1 MTTTIE
7 PLGDRV
13 AIRPIEGSEMKGHI
27 YIPEAHKEKPV
38 RGTIIAVGPGKV
50 EGFDGEIIPM
60 SLKVGDV
67 VIYGKYSGTQ
77 IEHEDEE
84 LILIRE
90 VDVLAR
96 VPSV

>member
-1 MTTTIE
+1 MSTTIE

-13 AIRPIEGSEMKGHI
+13 AIKPIEGSEMKGHI
-27 YIPEAHKEKPV
+27 YIPEAHKDKPI
-38 RGTIIAVGPGKV
+38 RGTVVAVGPGL
-50 EGFDGEIIPM
+50 EDDGGYPVPM
-60 SLKVGDV
+60 KLKVGDV

-77 IEHEDEE
+77 IEHEDQE

-96 VPSV
+96 VPA